1 MGVSMATG
9 SGSRPAPRERF
20 ARDYAAGIAATFNPR
35 INYYAQQEAGMRT
48 PEAVEA
54 DITRLYEPII
64 GATGRVGEDVSRVGQ
79 AGLTALSGLMG
90 SLPNV
95 DMGMLAD
102 AARATGRAGGSAAL
116 TGAMLGSSARG
127 ALASSVLAGRRN
139 VEEERRRLGE
149 GRMGAEEEQARA
161 GADWLQ
167 YASQRQQMETQ
178 ALQNKTL
185 MEDLKNAPVAR
196 RRAILENRMLRGQI
210 TAQDLQNAQVR
221 KELKRLG
228 FTDRQID
235 NIANNDNTNN
245 DDGEE
250 VG

>member
-1 MGVSMATG
+1 
-9 SGSRPAPRERF
+9 
-20 ARDYAAGIAATFNPR
+20 
-35 INYYAQQEAGMRT
+35 
-48 PEAVEA
+48 
-54 DITRLYEPII
+54 
-64 GATGRVGEDVSRVGQ
+64 
-79 AGLTALSGLMG
+79 MG
-90 SLPNV
+90 SLPKV